1 MHTGMGNFIAV
12 SRVFLICLGLLQSPT
27 SLAQSDANGDDGKDE
42 QAVTL
47 ERFSVTGYH
56 LKRTDLEGPAP
67 RNTCLR
73 PS

>member
-1 MHTGMGNFIAV
+1 M
-12 SRVFLICLGLLQSPT
+12 ICLGLLQSPT
-27 SLAQSDANGDDGKDE
+27 LLAQSDATGDDGKDVE
-42 QAVTL
+42 TVTL

-73 PS
+73 LSSWMILSMDDPIPV